1 MGFSMAGKFKF
12 KKDNFLNQINESW
25 IAHGRDWTR
34 PGFRAVLICQ
44 FGKWRMTINY
54 KLIRAPFS
62 LIYRF
67 FYRYIRNHY
76 GIELPYTV
84 LLGSR
89 VIFEHQHGIVIHG
102 NSIIGS
108 DTIIRQGVTIGNRY
122 ISSPHDAPTIGD
134 RVDIGA
140 GAKILGAISVG
151 NDVAIGANAVVLN
164 DIPDGATAVGIPAK
178 IIKTRT

>member
-1 MGFSMAGKFKF
+1 MTGNLKV
-12 KKDNFLNQINESW
+12 KKDSFLNQINESW
-25 IAHGRDWTR
+25 IAHGRDSTR

-44 FGKWRMTINY
+44 FGKWRMKIKY

-62 LIYRF
+62 IVYRF

-84 LLGSR
+84 SLGAR

-102 NSIIGS
+102 NAIIGS

-122 ISSPHDAPTIGD
+122 ISAPDEAPTIGD

-164 DIPDGATAVGIPAK
+164 DIPDRATAVGIPAK
-178 IIKTRT
+178 IIKTRA